1 VGKSF
6 FEDTEEQSG
15 SIKALTG
22 ALLEIT
28 SIERSKTKEK
38 GLRMYVMDY
47 KIVEPKKYAGFTLRD
62 WIVVGTDTDPLAKE
76 KATWTEGS
84 EKGPG
89 KLKRVLTRSG
99 TPLSEDDEEW
109 MEAAAGNQFVASVS
123 AKADDEGNIR
133 NRVGKAYRPS
143 DEDAPEIGEAEE
155 KGARKPKGKVTP
167 LKKTTKVSDE
177 DEAPAPKR
185 AATGT
190 DDDDEE

>member
-6 FEDTEEQSG
+6 FEETEEQSG

-47 KIVEPKKYAGFTLRD
+47 KIVEPKKYAGFMLRD
-62 WIVVGTDTDPLAKE
+62 WIVVGTETDPLAKE
-76 KATWTEGS
+76 KGTWTEGS

-89 KLKRVLTRSG
+89 KLKRVLLRSG

-109 MEAAAGNQFVASVS
+109 MEAAAGNQFIASVS
-123 AKADDEGNIR
+123 AKLDDEDNIR
-133 NRVGKAYRPS
+133 NRPGKAYRPS

-155 KGARKPKGKVTP
+155 KGARKPKGKVTS
-167 LKKTTKVSDE
+167 LKKKAAVTDE
-177 DEAPAPKR
+177 EETPTPAKR
-185 AATGT
+185 TGT
-190 DDDDEE
+190 DDEDEE